1 MQKVEA
7 LAVSAYG
14 TASAGEVNADTF
26 VAFDSLTKDWCKAR
40 VLAGLEKTEAELQEM
55 LDEQMDAIANPPIG
69 QNSCWLVGMK
79 LEQSMSPELKVALEL
94 EAHEKECAI
103 RYQAVGDKLEG
114 LDKRMWRL
122 EAMIM
127 GSTVIV
133 VGLAAS
139 LLMKM

>member
-1 MQKVEA
+1 MH
-7 LAVSAYG
+7 
-14 TASAGEVNADTF
+14 
-26 VAFDSLTKDWCKAR
+26 
-40 VLAGLEKTEAELQEM
+40 
-55 LDEQMDAIANPPIG
+55 
-69 QNSCWLVGMK
+69 
-79 LEQSMSPELKVALEL
+79 LEQSITPELRVALEL

-103 RYQAVGDKLEG
+103 RYANVENQLSM